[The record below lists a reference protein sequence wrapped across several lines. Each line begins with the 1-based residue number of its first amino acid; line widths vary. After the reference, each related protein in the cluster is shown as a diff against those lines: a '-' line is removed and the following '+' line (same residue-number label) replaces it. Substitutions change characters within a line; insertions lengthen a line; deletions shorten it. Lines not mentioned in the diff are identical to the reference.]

1 MKSIF
6 KGLLVVE
13 SIAFGPLVVAL
24 AITSA
29 GNFST
34 VFGVVENLAFALALL
49 WSWFALPHF
58 SMEPHPWPQNWD
70 IAITLCQW
78 GLVGLFVGRLAAN
91 RSWAFLLLNGL
102 ASVAIVS
109 VVVHLLFRASGYRV
123 FIEYP

>member
-1 MKSIF
+1 
-6 KGLLVVE
+6 
-13 SIAFGPLVVAL
+13 
-24 AITSA
+24 
-29 GNFST
+29 
-34 VFGVVENLAFALALL
+34 
-49 WSWFALPHF
+49 
-58 SMEPHPWPQNWD
+58 MEPHPWPQNWD